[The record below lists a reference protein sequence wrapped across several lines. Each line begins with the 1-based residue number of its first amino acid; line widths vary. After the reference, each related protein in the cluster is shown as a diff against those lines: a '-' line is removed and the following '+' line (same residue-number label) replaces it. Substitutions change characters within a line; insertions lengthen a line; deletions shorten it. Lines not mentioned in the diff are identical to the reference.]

1 MIARG
6 TTPSLQ
12 FTFETVDIKNISTA
26 YMTIEQFHRTVIEK
40 DLTAAEKSTANNALT
55 WDLTQEE
62 TLKLSDRDDIKIQIR
77 YKTIDDNAFISQIYT
92 VKPYE
97 ILKEGVI

>member
-6 TTPSLQ
+6 TTPSLK
-12 FTFETVDIKNISTA
+12 FTFDTVDINNISVA
-26 YMTIEQFHRTVIEK
+26 FMTVEQFHRTVIEK
-40 DLTAAEKSTANNALT
+40 DLTDAEKSNVDNALI
-55 WDLTQEE
+55 WDLSQEE

-77 YKTIDDNAFISQIYT
+77 YKTLDNNAFISQIYT